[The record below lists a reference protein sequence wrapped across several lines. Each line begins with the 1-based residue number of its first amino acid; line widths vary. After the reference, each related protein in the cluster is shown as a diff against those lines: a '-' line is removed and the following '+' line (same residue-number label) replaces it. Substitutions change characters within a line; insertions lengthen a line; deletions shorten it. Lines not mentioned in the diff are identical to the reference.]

1 MYKANDSRYSD
12 MTYNRC
18 GASGLKL
25 PALSLGLWHNFGDT
39 ARYDNMKALCF
50 TAFDAGIT
58 HFDLANNY
66 GPEPGSAERNFG
78 KILRE
83 ELMPYRDELIVSTKA
98 GYEMW
103 DGPYGNFG
111 SRKYLIASLDAS
123 LKRMGLD
130 YVDIFYHHRPDP
142 DTPLEETMGALAQA
156 VSSGKA
162 LYAGISNYDGERL
175 EKACEILDSLH
186 CPFIINQNR
195 YSIFDRSIEQN
206 GLKNTAKKLKKGI
219 IAFSPLAQ
227 GMLTDRYLDGIP
239 EDSRIKTDGR
249 FLNARFLRN
258 FNPVFCF
265 VAFFQSN
272 LQFSDK
278 IGTAVRIFRFTD
290 ICADACAASLKL
302 IRQGIVFFDAIG
314 QF

>member
-39 ARYDNMKALCF
+39 SRYDNMKALCF

-123 LKRMGLD
+123 LKRFDPVYPAAGAPNNAVEISLAD
-130 YVDIFYHHRPDP
+130 LERVTGGVWVD
-142 DTPLEETMGALAQA
+142 
-156 VSSGKA
+156 VCKA
-162 LYAGISNYDGERL
+162 E
-175 EKACEILDSLH
+175 
-186 CPFIINQNR
+186 
-195 YSIFDRSIEQN
+195 
-206 GLKNTAKKLKKGI
+206 
-219 IAFSPLAQ
+219 
-227 GMLTDRYLDGIP
+227 
-239 EDSRIKTDGR
+239 
-249 FLNARFLRN
+249 
-258 FNPVFCF
+258 
-265 VAFFQSN
+265 
-272 LQFSDK
+272 
-278 IGTAVRIFRFTD
+278 
-290 ICADACAASLKL
+290 
-302 IRQGIVFFDAIG
+302 
-314 QF
+314 